1 MTNSPSSL
9 QSAWQ
14 LLEEHWKIQPRS
26 GGIGYTPGYS
36 LIRFIFSP
44 IIRGLARIRSTGT
57 EHIPGSGA
65 TIFAANHLSHVDP
78 ILVIAS
84 SRRKVHYLAKDGHFK
99 NFFLRLFMNLTGQI
113 ETHREA
119 GGDEALASASDVLAS
134 NSALGI
140 FPEGTRSKKTEEPFL
155 LPGKTGIARLAAS
168 FPNAKVIPVALIGT
182 REMMAPQKDKL
193 PKLWKSVNVN
203 FGSSITWLEWLEDPK
218 GGDMNSKKLE
228 NLLAKE
234 KHEVKSI
241 IAGLYRKFTDQ
252 LMQSICSLG
261 AP

>member
-1 MTNSPSSL
+1 MNKPLVSIED
-9 QSAWQ
+9 AWQ
-14 LLEEHWKIQPRS
+14 LLENHWKIEPHS
-26 GGIGYTPGYS
+26 GGISYTPGYS
-36 LIRFIFSP
+36 IIRVIFSP
-44 IIRGLARIRSTGT
+44 IIRSWARIRTTGS
-57 EHIPGSGA
+57 EHIPGKGA

-84 SRRKVHYLAKDGHFK
+84 SRRKVRYLAKDGHFK

-119 GGDEALASASDVLAS
+119 GGDEALACAADVLAD

-140 FPEGTRSKKTEEPFL
+140 FPEGTRSKKTEHPFL

-168 FPNAKVIPVALIGT
+168 FPNTIVIPIALIGT

-193 PKLWKSVNVN
+193 PQVWRPVTVN
-203 FGSSITWLEWLEDPK
+203 FGQKITWYEWLQDPN
-218 GGDMNSKKLE
+218 GGAMPTEMLEQISKQ
-228 NLLAKE
+228 E
-234 KHEVKSI
+234 KHEIKSTI
-241 IAGLYRKFTDQ
+241 SGLYRKFTDQ
-252 LMQSICSLG
+252 LMQSINSLG

>member
-1 MTNSPSSL
+1 MTNSLSSL
-9 QSAWQ
+9 ENAWQ
-14 LLEEHWKIQPRS
+14 LLEEHWRIQPHS

-36 LIRFIFSP
+36 IIRFIFSP
-44 IIRGLARIRSTGT
+44 IIRSMARIKSTGC

-84 SRRKVHYLAKDGHFK
+84 SRRKVHYLTKDAHFK
-99 NFFLRLFMNLTGQI
+99 NFFLRMVMNITGQI

-119 GGDEALASASDVLAS
+119 GGDAALASASDVLAS
-134 NSALGI
+134 DSALGI
-140 FPEGTRSKKTEEPFL
+140 FPEGTRSKKTEKPFL

-168 FPNAKVIPVALIGT
+168 FPHAKIIPVALVGT
-182 REMMAPQKDKL
+182 REMMAPQEDKL
-193 PKLWKSVNVN
+193 PKIWKAVNVN
-203 FGSSITWLEWLEDPK
+203 FGRDITWLQWLGDPK
-218 GGDMNSKKLE
+218 GGAMNTTMLE
-228 NLLAKE
+228 ELLTKE
-234 KHEVKSI
+234 KHEIKTI

-252 LMQSICSLG
+252 LMQSISTLG